1 MRLKKRDFKNNIV
14 SFFTGLNLFFTNVW
28 QINAKSFMRQSLMML
43 YQKLKLKHAHMS
55 SFFYKKLS
63 QNQKKKKKK
72 NCIEICV
79 EIFFEFFFCQLI
91 GKIKNLL
98 ENQGSCEL

>member
-1 MRLKKRDFKNNIV
+1 MRLKERDFKNNIV

-72 NCIEICV
+72 KKMYRNMC
-79 EIFFEFFFCQLI
+79 
-91 GKIKNLL
+91 
-98 ENQGSCEL
+98 